1 VNTIEARAPNHELRD
16 VIGPSALGGGWR
28 RFFDLLWLIAVNKFK
43 VTYVGAVLGY
53 VWTLLRPLV
62 LFGVLLFV
70 FTQIF
75 QLGGKVNDYP
85 ILLLFDV
92 MLFTFFQEAT
102 QKALT
107 SLVEEEGVV
116 RKMQFPR
123 LAIPFAS
130 VLSVLFTLG
139 VNLLAVFVFILAY
152 GAGPYWTWLLL
163 PVLLLAMLVLT
174 CAVSAILSALY
185 VRFRDMQVI
194 WSVLAQALFYA
205 TPVLYTMGQVPEK
218 FHWLVLLNPLTP
230 IFLQA
235 RNWIIDPSAPGAI
248 DAAGGV
254 AQLLPAAALF
264 VGICVASVW
273 VFHREAPRMA
283 EEL

>member
-1 VNTIEARAPNHELRD
+1 MSVEAAATQLRE
-16 VIGPSALGGGWR
+16 VPGPSALGGGWR

-53 VWTLLRPLV
+53 VWTLLRPLM

-75 QLGGKVNDYP
+75 KLGGKVNDYP
-85 ILLLFDV
+85 IMLLFGV
-92 MLFTFFQEAT
+92 MLFNFFQEAT

-123 LAIPFAS
+123 LAIPLAS
-130 VLSVLFTLG
+130 VLTVLFTLA
-139 VNLLAVFVFILAY
+139 VNMVAVFIFILAY
-152 GAGPYWTWLLL
+152 GAGPYWSWLLL
-163 PVLLLAMLVLT
+163 PVLLLWLLTFT
-174 CAVSAILSALY
+174 CAMAAILSALY
-185 VRFRDMQVI
+185 VRYRDMSII
-194 WSVLAQALFYA
+194 WAVVSQALFYA
-205 TPVLYTMGQVPEK
+205 TPVLYTLDIVPQR
-218 FHWLVLLNPLTP
+218 FHWVILLNPLTP

-235 RNWIIDPSAPGAI
+235 RNWIIDPSAPGAVA
-248 DAAGGV
+248 AAGG
-254 AQLLPAAALF
+254 ALKLLPAAAIF
-264 VGICVASVW
+264 VTICVLAVW
-273 VFHREAPRMA
+273 VFKREAPRMA

>member
-1 VNTIEARAPNHELRD
+1 MSTGAQAAQLRK
-16 VIGPSALGGGWR
+16 VPGPSALGGGWR

-53 VWTLLRPLV
+53 LWTLIRPLM

-75 QLGGKVNDYP
+75 KLGGRVKDYP

-92 MLFTFFQEAT
+92 MLFNFFAEAT

-107 SLVEEEGVV
+107 SVVEEEGVV

-123 LAIPFAS
+123 LAIPLAW
-130 VLSVLFTLG
+130 VLTSLFTLA
-139 VNLLAVFVFILAY
+139 VNMIAVFIFILAY

-163 PVLLLAMLVLT
+163 PVLFLPLLILT
-174 CAVSAILSALY
+174 TAVSAILSALY
-185 VRFRDMQVI
+185 VRFRDVQII
-194 WSVLAQALFYA
+194 WSVAAQALFYA
-205 TPVLYTMGQVPEK
+205 TPVLYTLKLVPAQ
-218 FHWLVLLNPLTP
+218 FHWVILLNPLTP
-230 IFLQA
+230 IFLAA
-235 RNWIIDPSAPGAI
+235 REWIIDPSAPGAI

-254 AQLLPAAALF
+254 ARLFPAVAMF
-264 VGICVASVW
+264 VAICVLAVW
-273 VFHREAPRMA
+273 VFNREAPRMA

>member
-1 VNTIEARAPNHELRD
+1 MSVDAAATQLQEVP
-16 VIGPSALGGGWR
+16 GPSAVGGGWR

-53 VWTLLRPLV
+53 VWTLIRPLM

-75 QLGGKVNDYP
+75 KFGGHVHNYP
-85 ILLLFDV
+85 LVLLFDV
-92 MLFTFFQEAT
+92 MLFNFFVEAT

-107 SLVEEEGVV
+107 SLVDEEGVV

-123 LAIPFAS
+123 LAIPMAW
-130 VLSVLFTLG
+130 VLTSLFTLA
-139 VNLLAVFVFILAY
+139 VNLIAVFIFILAY
-152 GAGPYWTWLLL
+152 GAGPYWSWLLL
-163 PVLLLAMLVLT
+163 PVLFLWLLIFT
-174 CAVSAILSALY
+174 CAMAAILSALY
-185 VRFRDMQVI
+185 VRYRDMSII
-194 WSVLAQALFYA
+194 WSVVAQALFYA
-205 TPVLYTMGQVPEK
+205 TPVLYTLEIVPEQ
-218 FHWLVLLNPLTP
+218 FRWVVLLNPLTP

-235 RNWIIDPSAPGAI
+235 RNWIIDPSAPGAV

-254 AQLLPAAALF
+254 PELLPAIAIF
-264 VGICVASVW
+264 IGVCVLSVW

>member
-1 VNTIEARAPNHELRD
+1 MEATTSNPELRD

-75 QLGGKVNDYP
+75 RLGGHVDHYP

-139 VNLLAVFVFILAY
+139 VNLVAVFIFILAY

-163 PVLLLAMLVLT
+163 PVLLGVLVVLT

-185 VRFRDMQVI
+185 VRYRDMQVI

-205 TPVLYTMGQVPEK
+205 TPVLYTLQIVPSE
-218 FHWLVLLNPLTP
+218 FRWLILLNPLTP

-235 RNWIIDPSAPGAI
+235 RNWIIDPSAPGAV

-254 AQLLPAAALF
+254 AQLLPAAGIF
-264 VGICVASVW
+264 VAICCIAVW
-273 VFHREAPRMA
+273 VFNREAPRMA